1 MMSKTHFA
9 VGLATSL
16 AIIQPKTFNECAVA
30 VIGGTVGGVLA
41 DNDILDND
49 YQADALIGQ
58 LLALGSAVLALVLD
72 FFLGFGICESII
84 AKPMLPII
92 GGICFVVLYIVG
104 FCSDHR
110 TFTHSFL
117 AMILYTIAA
126 ALIYTPL
133 AIALGAA
140 YLSHLLLDIL
150 NKKKVPILYPLE
162 FGICFKMCY
171 ANKTANKVFMY
182 VGFAISGL
190 LLIIGI
196 VTSFVST

>member
-1 MMSKTHFA
+1 M
-9 VGLATSL
+9 
-16 AIIQPKTFNECAVA
+16 
-30 VIGGTVGGVLA
+30 GGVLA

-72 FFLGFGICESII
+72 CILGFGICESVIN
-84 AKPMLPII
+84 KPVLPII
-92 GGICFVVLYIVG
+92 GGIGFIALYIIG

-117 AMILYTIAA
+117 AMIFYTIAA

-150 NKKKVPILYPLE
+150 NKKKVPVLYPLE

-182 VGFAISGL
+182 IGFAISGL
-190 LLIIGI
+190 LLIVRII
-196 VTSFVST
+196 TSFVGS